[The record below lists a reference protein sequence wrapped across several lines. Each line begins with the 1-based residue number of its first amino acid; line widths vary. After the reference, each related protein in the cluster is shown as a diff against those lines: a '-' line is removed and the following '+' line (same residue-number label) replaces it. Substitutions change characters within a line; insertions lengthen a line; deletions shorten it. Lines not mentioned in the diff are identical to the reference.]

1 MAGTAAE
8 GPADV
13 RAFTRPQRH
22 PAVDATFRV
31 VRSPI
36 GAGSIVVLLIIIGSA
51 VAAWVGLA
59 GDPFASSLETH
70 RDPSWSHPFG
80 TDEIGRDQLARIMHG
95 SKISLRVGLLATFG
109 GTLVG
114 ASLGLVSGFVG
125 GWFDLV
131 VQRLVDAMLAIPGIV
146 LALFFVAVFN
156 PSVNTGMFAIIL
168 VIIPFIS
175 RVIRSAVLAVKSN
188 VYIEAAESLGA
199 GPTRVMLRHVLPN
212 VVAPILIMVSTVLGA
227 AILIE
232 AGLAFLGMGA
242 QPPEPSW
249 GLLLSGQGRR
259 FLEINPWLAVFP
271 AAAIS
276 ITVLAFNMLGD
287 VVRDVLDP
295 RLRGSR

>member
-8 GPADV
+8 V
-13 RAFTRPQRH
+13 RPEIRDFAKPPRH
-22 PAVDATFRV
+22 PALDATYRV
-31 VRSPI
+31 LRAPV
-36 GAGSIVVLLIIIGSA
+36 GAVSVVVLLIIMGSA
-51 VAAWVGLA
+51 VAAWLGLA
-59 GDPFASSLETH
+59 GDPYASSLEVH
-70 RDPSWSHPFG
+70 RDPSLSHPFG

-95 SKISLRVGLLATFG
+95 AKISLRVGVLATLG
-109 GTLVG
+109 GTVVG
-114 ASLGLVSGFVG
+114 SFVGLLSGFIG

-131 VQRLVDAMLAIPGIV
+131 VQRFVDAMLAIPGLV

-156 PSVNTGMFAIIL
+156 PSVNTGLFAIIL
-168 VIIPFIS
+168 VIIPFTS

-199 GPTRVMLRHVLPN
+199 GPTRVMLRHILPN
-212 VVAPILIMVSTVLGA
+212 VVAPILIIGSTVLGA

-271 AAAIS
+271 ALAIS
-276 ITVLAFNMLGD
+276 VTVLAFNLLGD